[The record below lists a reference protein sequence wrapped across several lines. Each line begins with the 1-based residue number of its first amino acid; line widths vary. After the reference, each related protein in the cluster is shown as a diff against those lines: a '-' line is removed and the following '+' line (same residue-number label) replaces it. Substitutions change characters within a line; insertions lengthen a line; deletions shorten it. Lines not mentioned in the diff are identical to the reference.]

1 HVRGANSRRNDEAN
15 FAALEFFVEAERLEN
30 LFPWKIF
37 RQLRRQIESPQ
48 KIDNRI
54 TLIARQTGSFHRDV
68 AGCDNSKT
76 NRFAVKK
83 FPVITSTLNRV
94 TNSVTEIEKRAFA
107 GAITLVF
114 RHDFRLYLDVAVDKR
129 REVFGIDISKRH
141 KHFRIGDDGMLDD
154 LREALVEIASW
165 QCLKNIDIV
174 NHERRMMEGA
184 EQIFPVARI
193 HPGLPAD

>member
-1 HVRGANSRRNDEAN
+1 MRRTDARCNDEPN
-15 FAALEFFVEAERLEN
+15 FAALEFLVVRNSLEN
-30 LFPWKIF
+30 LFSWKIF

-54 TLIARQTGSFHRDV
+54 TLIARQTGFFHRDI

-83 FPVITSTLNRV
+83 FLVITSALDRM

-114 RHDFRLYLDVAVDKR
+114 RHDFRFYLDVTTNKR
-129 REVFGIDISKRH
+129 REVFGIDIFKRIE
-141 KHFRIGDDGMLDD
+141 HFRVGDDGVLNDF
-154 LREALVEIASW
+154 REALIELA
-165 QCLKNIDIV
+165 
-174 NHERRMMEGA
+174 
-184 EQIFPVARI
+184 ARQRF
-193 HPGLPAD
+193 